1 MSSLKTKKEEV
12 LDKFDL
18 LSQHG
23 EFETGKHG
31 GGHRPRSPSKT
42 LTECIPADIDCEE
55 DMGLVCGI
63 DEFGLLRTFRSQC
76 QMEFS
81 NCADKT

>member
-1 MSSLKTKKEEV
+1 MENSRLANMVVVIV
-12 LDKFDL
+12 LVGL
-18 LSQHG
+18 CVA
-23 EFETGKHG
+23 
-31 GGHRPRSPSKT
+31 RPRSPGKT
-42 LTECIPADIDCEE
+42 LTECIPTDIDCEE

-81 NCADKT
+81 NCADKTYYAFFREGEC